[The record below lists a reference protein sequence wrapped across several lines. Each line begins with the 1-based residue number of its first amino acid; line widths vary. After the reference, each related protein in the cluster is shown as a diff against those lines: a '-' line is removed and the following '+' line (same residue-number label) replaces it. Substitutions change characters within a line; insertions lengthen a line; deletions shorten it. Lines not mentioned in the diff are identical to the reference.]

1 MELFNPV
8 IANFV
13 WAALLL
19 EKYMLSVPV
28 IAAGLLIEYFFVRR
42 LTGFG
47 WKRAAADLAMNAA
60 SLCAGIILI
69 PLAGL
74 AWEATAG
81 VVLYKLFDLGTF
93 SSVSWAATFVLAVLV
108 NALIEDY
115 VLRRFFKLEK
125 TENGFWWIF
134 LANALSV
141 AAAFAALWLYPSGN
155 A

>member
-1 MELFNPV
+1 MISFVPV
-8 IANFV
+8 LANFV

-19 EKYMLSVPV
+19 EKYLLSVPV
-28 IAAGLLIEYFFVRR
+28 IAAGLAIEYFFVRR

-47 WKRAAADLAMNAA
+47 WKRSLLADLAMNAA
-60 SLCAGIILI
+60 SLAAGIILI

-93 SSVSWAATFVLAVLV
+93 SFVSWAATYVLAVLV
-108 NALIEDY
+108 NALLENF
-115 VLRRFFKLEK
+115 VLRRFFKVEK
-125 TENGFWWIF
+125 NCRGFRLLC

-141 AAAFAALWLYPSGN
+141 AVAFAALWFYPR
-155 A
+155 